1 MSISFTG
8 IDLFPLGLGLIAL
21 RWYVRRTPLPL
32 PPGPRGWPIIGNL
45 LDMPSGDFGKAYTE
59 WVGMYGAGNPSFF
72 PRETI
77 QTIAFRLRQ
86 H

>member
-8 IDLFPLGLGLIAL
+8 IDLLLLALSLVAL

-45 LDMPSGDFGKAYTE
+45 LDMPKGDFGKAYTE
-59 WVGMYGAGNPSFF
+59 WARMYGAWNPSSS
-72 PRETI
+72 PVR
-77 QTIAFRLRQ
+77 R
-86 H
+86 